1 MRQGSRS
8 LITPWVLCFIFSLLI
23 PAALQAQNWSWDAR
37 RIGMG
42 GSSSSGNL
50 AGKMIEEQRNYTSI
64 VLPLGFSQVFSDTSR
79 FDATCQVGAASTY
92 CSAATHD
99 YAANRPAT
107 CVPSAPGTAC

>member
-8 LITPWVLCFIFSLLI
+8 LITPWVLCFIFTLLI

-79 FDATCQVGAASTY
+79 FDANSKQFNPILAVEY
-92 CSAATHD
+92 AATPWH
-99 YAANRPAT
+99 Y
-107 CVPSAPGTAC
+107 VVG